1 MNFRNISDIKGTTPH
16 SPLPLNLARVR
27 IPPLTGITVA
37 SKINQLPATCP
48 LPNGNPKKLSLIK
61 DCGRN
66 GVLKGVWKCWSKQ
79 VGDSKSLSEGVN
91 RHGRSVLSLSFSSS
105 PASAVR
111 AYNNLD
117 TASIITT
124 VYKFVATVSFTVVG
138 HPSIQADYQIMSV
151 SIM

>member
-16 SPLPLNLARVR
+16 SPHPLNLARVR

-79 VGDSKSLSEGVN
+79 VGHSKSLSEVVN
-91 RHGRSVLSLSFSSS
+91 RHGRSVLSLVLIK
-105 PASAVR
+105 PGQRSAR
-111 AYNNLD
+111 LKQSRYNIDNYYGL
-117 TASIITT
+117 
-124 VYKFVATVSFTVVG
+124 
-138 HPSIQADYQIMSV
+138 
-151 SIM
+151 